1 MRHVVDGTVALTGI
15 LVVVV
20 TVSVRV
26 EVTGGSV
33 TVVVAVPHIVA
44 VGMGSLKTG
53 AVGVGSLERLQ
64 AVGIQSMA

>member
-1 MRHVVDGTVALTGI
+1 MRHVVDGAVVLTG
-15 LVVVV
+15 

-33 TVVVAVPHIVA
+33 TVTVAVPQIVE
-44 VGMGSLKTG
+44 VGMGSLETG

-64 AVGIQSMA
+64 AVGIYRARHELTA